1 MNPQRLRVSLKQRWI
16 YTVILVLAQVA
27 VSFGDEIVPI
37 GKILANAASFA
48 DHLATFRGTV
58 VNLDRLPGPPV
69 LLKNCWLRNRYKAV
83 IEDETGSIDAIV
95 CDWPLDE
102 KGSVAQ
108 GDRVVIRAN
117 ITVIHG
123 EGFKSDVLATT
134 VRMER
139 AIEINQ

>member
-1 MNPQRLRVSLKQRWI
+1 MGLKQSLI
-16 YTVILVLAQVA
+16 CTFILVLAQVT

-37 GKILANAASFA
+37 GKVLANAASFA

-58 VNLDRLPGPPV
+58 VSLERLPGRRMLFQNC
-69 LLKNCWLRNRYKAV
+69 LLNDRYKAV

-102 KGSVAQ
+102 KGSIAQ

-117 ITVIHG
+117 INVIHG
-123 EGFKSDVLATT
+123 EGFKSDVLANT

-139 AIEINQ
+139 AIEINK